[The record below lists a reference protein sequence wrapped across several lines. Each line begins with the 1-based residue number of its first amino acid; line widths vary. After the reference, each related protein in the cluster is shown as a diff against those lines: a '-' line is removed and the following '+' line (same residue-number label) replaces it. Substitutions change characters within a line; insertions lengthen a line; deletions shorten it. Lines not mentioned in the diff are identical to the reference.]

1 MKKIKPRDGYRLENC
16 PICESMTY
24 EYCSYSEFG
33 WGIVEQHGFCRR
45 CGYVLEQA
53 YSDAYDCFLDITKGF
68 KKRDG
73 VYVPKDVRK
82 HKRIRRKLK
91 IKGIKINPEWV
102 FYT

>member
-1 MKKIKPRDGYRLENC
+1 MKKLKPRKGDRLEKC
-16 PICESMTY
+16 PICGSKTY
-24 EYCSYSEFG
+24 DYCSYLEFG

-53 YSDAYDCFLDITKGF
+53 YSDAYDCFLDIKKGF
-68 KKRDG
+68 KRPDG

-91 IKGIKINPEWV
+91 IAGIKINPEWV